1 MAASALS
8 ITSMLNIHKPLFVMK
23 IKIQKTDESINYQEM
38 WPDKETS
45 EVLKQDLAKVNP
57 DFFDLAQRFF
67 DCFPAVREIVFN
79 TELTD
84 NE

>member
-1 MAASALS
+1 
-8 ITSMLNIHKPLFVMK
+8 MLNIHKPLFVMK

-38 WPDKETS
+38 RPDKETS

>member
-1 MAASALS
+1 
-8 ITSMLNIHKPLFVMK
+8 MK

-57 DFFDLAQRFF
+57 DFSKVFSNSGSMPDFFDLAQRFF
-67 DCFPAVREIVFN
+67 ECFPAVREIVFN